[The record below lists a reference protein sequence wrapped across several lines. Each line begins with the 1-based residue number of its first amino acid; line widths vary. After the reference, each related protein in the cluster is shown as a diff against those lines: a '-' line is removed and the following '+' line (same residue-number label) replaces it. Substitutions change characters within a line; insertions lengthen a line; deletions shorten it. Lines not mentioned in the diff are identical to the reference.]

1 MMEMTQDFL
10 MWPQRKA
17 FGSTRPFK
25 FVSHLY
31 RLLISSQLLDIIGP
45 TPHMTHFPLLKK
57 ISVVVEASIVAPYRE
72 TKTT

>member
-1 MMEMTQDFL
+1 MYDGNDTGLPYVASEEGVWVHKTFQVRFS
-10 MWPQRKA
+10 PIQ
-17 FGSTRPFK
+17 T
-25 FVSHLY
+25 
-31 RLLISSQLLDIIGP
+31 SQLLDIIGP